1 MTWSELR
8 RVCKRESDYIITL
21 FITNEV
27 SLLLTWVLTR
37 TKVTPNQVTAASIV
51 MGVLCGVC
59 YAFGWFLAGSLLLFF
74 SHVLDCTD
82 GNLARAKQLFSP
94 FGRWL
99 DWVGD
104 RLVEMSAF
112 FGACFYFLWAG
123 SSGYWIVV
131 SALASL
137 FLLYYYYV
145 VDLGLALGTSK
156 WKQEITSMQLRGVHL
171 KWGLF
176 EPVIYG
182 FVILAPLGLIKVQI
196 VLVLVLACMGI
207 AYQTHRSWAK
217 LSMGNP
223 TESDPSSRHG
233 PQ

>member
-8 RVCKRESDYIITL
+8 KVCKRESDYIITL

-27 SLLLTWVLTR
+27 SLVLTWILAR
-37 TKVTPNQVTAASIV
+37 TKVTPNQVTVASIG
-51 MGVLCGVC
+51 MGLVCGLC
-59 YAFGWFLAGSLLLFF
+59 YALGWFLAGSLLLFF

-112 FGACFYFLWAG
+112 FGACFWFLRTGA
-123 SSGYWIVV
+123 SGYWIILA
-131 SALASL
+131 ALASL
-137 FLLYYYYV
+137 FLLYYYYI

-156 WKQEITSMQLRGVHL
+156 WKQEITKLQLRGVLL
-171 KWGLF
+171 KWGIF

-196 VLVLVLACMGI
+196 LIVLLLSILGM
-207 AYQTHRSWAK
+207 AYQTYKYRFSVGAGEK
-217 LSMGNP
+217 
-223 TESDPSSRHG
+223 EEKRPS
-233 PQ
+233 P

>member
-1 MTWSELR
+1 MNWSELR
-8 RVCKRESDYIITL
+8 KVCKRESDYIITL

-27 SLLLTWVLTR
+27 SLLLTWVLAGTR
-37 TKVTPNQVTAASIV
+37 VTPNQVTVASIL
-51 MGVLCGVC
+51 MGLLCGLS
-59 YAFGWFLAGSLLLFF
+59 YALGWFLPGSFFLFF

-82 GNLARAKQLFSP
+82 GNLARAKQHFSS

-104 RLVEMSAF
+104 RFVEMSLF
-112 FGACFYFLWAG
+112 FGACFYFLRAG
-123 SSGYWIVV
+123 APGHWIIL

-156 WKQEITSMQLRGVHL
+156 WKQEISSLQLRGVHL

-196 VLVLVLACMGI
+196 LLVLILSFLGL
-207 AYQTHRSWAK
+207 AYQIHRSRKK
-217 LSMGNP
+217 LSKV
-223 TESDPSSRHG
+223 DPAEQPSQHEG
-233 PQ
+233 Q

>member
-1 MTWSELR
+1 MTWSDLR
-8 RVCKRESDYIITL
+8 KVCKRESDYIITL

-27 SLLLTWVLTR
+27 SLVLTWVLAK
-37 TKVTPNQVTAASIV
+37 TKVTPNQVTVASIG
-51 MGVLCGVC
+51 MGLLCGLF
-59 YAFGWFLAGSLLLFF
+59 YALGWFLLGSLFLFF

-112 FGACFYFLWAG
+112 FGACFWFLWTGA
-123 SSGYWIVV
+123 SGYWIIL

-156 WKQEITSMQLRGVHL
+156 WKQDITNMQLRGVHL
-171 KWGLF
+171 KWGIF

-182 FVILAPLGLIKVQI
+182 FVVLAPLGLIKVQI
-196 VLVLVLACMGI
+196 VLVMVLACMGI
-207 AYQTHRSWAK
+207 IYQTHRSWSK
-217 LSMGNP
+217 LSKG
-223 TESDPSSRHG
+223 DPDGPDAPSRHV
-233 PQ
+233 Q